1 MAVICRTYASHDE
14 ARNAVRAVLGAGVP
28 DTAVRVLAGQPQ
40 RDSRGEPEGEFAGT
54 TAPDDVVGDFGGAGH
69 HRDEGG
75 GAFAESAAEQRG
87 GSFADAD
94 HETITTYPDGVEHV
108 RAASHDHVRTV
119 LKSAGLDAATTER
132 DSERVLDG
140 GVVVLVDV
148 AGRDDGAV
156 EAALGG

>member
-14 ARNAVRAVLGAGVP
+14 ARRAVRAVLGAGVP

-54 TAPDDVVGDFGGAGH
+54 TAPDDVVGDFGGPGH
-69 HRDEGG
+69 RRDEGG

-94 HETITTYPDGVEHV
+94 RESISTYPNGVEHV
-108 RAASHDHVRTV
+108 QAASHDHVRRV
-119 LKSAGLDAATTER
+119 LSDAGLDARTTER

-140 GVVVLVDV
+140 GVVVLVEA

-156 EAALGG
+156 RAALDG

>member
-1 MAVICRTYASHDE
+1 MAVICRTYTSHEE
-14 ARNAVRAVLGAGVP
+14 ARRAVGAVLGSGVP
-28 DTAVRVLAGQPQ
+28 DTAVRVLSGQPLGDA
-40 RDSRGEPEGEFAGT
+40 RSAPEGEFAGT
-54 TAPDDVVGDFGGAGH
+54 TAPDDVVGDFAGSGH
-69 HRDEGG
+69 RRDEGG

-94 HETITTYPDGVEHV
+94 RETITTYPDGVEHV
-108 RAASHDHVRTV
+108 QAAGHDHVRKV
-119 LKSAGLDAATTER
+119 LSEAGLDAASTDR

-156 EAALGG
+156 QAALRG